1 VDDERRTLE
10 IAMRGGESLVHDVG
24 AAQSARG
31 LCVHTRVVHERGPD
45 IDAQAK
51 RARRSLLNQW
61 SAQR

>member
-1 VDDERRTLE
+1 
-10 IAMRGGESLVHDVG
+10 MRGGERLVHDVG
-24 AAQSARG
+24 AAQCAPG

-51 RARRSLLNQW
+51 RARRSLLNQC